1 MLYIIALIIFLGLFL
16 ISLFCLFF
24 KKTRAIAGRSAIGS
38 LLCMVGV
45 LLKVYYP
52 LTFERH
58 YLKHPDTVNSEQTL
72 AMHVRQ
78 SPIYLGAAVR
88 SMSQLSDTKYMNLFT
103 SITPENDLKLGG
115 VLIDLDKLLY
125 DFSAADQMVDAA
137 LAKGLR
143 VRGHALVFGKASDM
157 FKSPDLDAWL
167 EKYTQEERRGV
178 LLNLMTTHIETVLT
192 HYKGRIHEWD
202 VVNEVLGLF
211 SNGEYEENVFY
222 RHIGEDYIRIALETA
237 RRVDPDVKLYLNEQ
251 LRNYN
256 NQRAEAFYHLIAKLI
271 EQGVPLDG
279 VGLQAHNLYELAPP
293 TTLKTYMERLSRLG
307 VSIEITELEARLRL
321 FKDAPDPYSA
331 QGEYYRDVAS
341 QCLLVEECKG
351 VTFWG
356 FADNISWMD
365 ELPFLFPQPNEPYL
379 LDAKG
384 NKKPAVSLLTR
395 TFSEFNHNKKG
406 SRDE

>member
-1 MLYIIALIIFLGLFL
+1 MLYIIALIIFFGLFL
-16 ISLFCLFF
+16 ISLPCLFF
-24 KKTRAIAGRSAIGS
+24 TKTRTIAGRSAMVF
-38 LLCMVGV
+38 LLCIVGV
-45 LLKVYYP
+45 LLKAYYP

-58 YLKHPDTVNSEQTL
+58 YLKQSEVVNSEPAL

-88 SMSQLSDTKYMNLFT
+88 SMNQLSNTKYVNLFT

-115 VLIDLDKLLY
+115 VLIDLDKLQY
-125 DFSAADQMVDAA
+125 DFSAADEIVDAA

-167 EKYTQEERRGV
+167 EKYAQEERRGA

-211 SNGEYEENVFY
+211 SNGEFEENVFY

-237 RRVDPDVKLYLNEQ
+237 RRTDPDVKLYLNEQ

-256 NQRAEAFYHLIAKLI
+256 NQRAEAFYHVIAKLI
-271 EQGVPLDG
+271 GQGVPLDG

-307 VSIEITELEARLRL
+307 LSIEIT
-321 FKDAPDPYSA
+321 
-331 QGEYYRDVAS
+331 
-341 QCLLVEECKG
+341 
-351 VTFWG
+351 
-356 FADNISWMD
+356 
-365 ELPFLFPQPNEPYL
+365 
-379 LDAKG
+379 
-384 NKKPAVSLLTR
+384 
-395 TFSEFNHNKKG
+395 
-406 SRDE
+406 